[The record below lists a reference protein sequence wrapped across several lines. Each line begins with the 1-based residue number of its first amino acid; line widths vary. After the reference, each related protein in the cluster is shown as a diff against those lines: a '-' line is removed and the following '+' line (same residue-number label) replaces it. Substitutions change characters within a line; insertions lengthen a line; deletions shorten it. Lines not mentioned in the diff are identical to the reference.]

1 MTDTPA
7 PDAVTEAVRA
17 WEVARDQW
25 CERHGTPT
33 HTISAAATA
42 IAALSADRERLQA
55 ALGEAEAERTRLA
68 SELDGALNLVAVE
81 NRRADA
87 AEARATAAEAER
99 DEWRENSI
107 HIARVADMELAAATT
122 RAEHL
127 SDVLDSVL
135 ARCGVRAEK
144 LVAGHKWVA
153 DEITNRERAAIKA
166 IIEGAA

>member
-55 ALGEAEAERTRLA
+55 ALREAE
-68 SELDGALNLVAVE
+68 V
-81 NRRADA
+81 
-87 AEARATAAEAER
+87 ER
-99 DEWRENSI
+99 DGLFRDCER
-107 HIARVADMELAAATT
+107 MT
-122 RAEHL
+122 RRIC
-127 SDVLDSVL
+127 DVL
-135 ARCGVRAEK
+135 AYCAEPSEISSGYGYRHNRK
-144 LVAGHKWVA
+144 VEA
-153 DEITNRERAAIKA
+153 DRAAIA
-166 IIEGAA
+166 ALARGEGG